1 MNHPHRIEYYQ
12 SFPSVIKP
20 VYNPCDNA
28 APIQEEQPRDL
39 DWWQDSDEDEN
50 A

>member
-12 SFPSVIKP
+12 FPSVIKP
-20 VYNPCDNA
+20 VYNPCDNP

>member
-1 MNHPHRIEYYQ
+1 MNHPHRIDYYQ
-12 SFPSVIKP
+12 FPSVIKP
-20 VYNPCDNA
+20 VYNP

-39 DWWQDSDEDEN
+39 DWWQDDEEDEN

>member
-1 MNHPHRIEYYQ
+1 MNHPHRIDYYQ
-12 SFPSVIKP
+12 FPSIIKP
-20 VYNPCDNA
+20 HDKPCDNP